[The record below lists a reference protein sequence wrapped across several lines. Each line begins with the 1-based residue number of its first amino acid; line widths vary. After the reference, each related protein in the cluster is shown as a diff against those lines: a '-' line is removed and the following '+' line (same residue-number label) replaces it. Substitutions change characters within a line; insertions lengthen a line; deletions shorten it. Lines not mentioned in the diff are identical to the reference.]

1 MFSRRRKQQVPLL
14 VREYRPPFYKRWK
27 FWLYLAITIAIF
39 LVLFYFKIIILG
51 NITEKGELTLVNIFF
66 TVDAPEGAFLYSICN
81 GLLLGAYLGILLNV
95 NHSPRTLQVFLI
107 IIVLVF
113 AFLGIS
119 LGIGVDV
126 YIPTFNPQ
134 RFLSNSIEGINFFVG
149 NLPILSLIFMAS
161 LLAESEVKQG

>member
-1 MFSRRRKQQVPLL
+1 LFRRGKQATPVL
-14 VREYRPPFYKRWK
+14 VREYKPPFYKRWK
-27 FWLYLAITIAIF
+27 FWAYLLLVVGIL

-51 NITEKGELTLVNIFF
+51 NITERGELTLVNIFF
-66 TVDAPEGAFLYSICN
+66 TVDQPEGAFLYSICN

-95 NHSPRTLQVFLI
+95 NHSPKTLQVFLI
-107 IIVLVF
+107 VIVLVF

-126 YIPTFNPQ
+126 YLPTFNPQ

-149 NLPILSLIFMAS
+149 NLPVLSLIFMAS
-161 LLAESEVKQG
+161 LIAESEVKQG